1 MNQQSQ
7 TKLLLGIGAITAVLI
22 AGYFGLDYLTDK
34 KTAPAAAAASG
45 GGNADGEF
53 ASAISAATEGSTSGA
68 NLTEEDARRIGA
80 EVARQV
86 ATEVAQSI
94 VGGGGA
100 ATGGGL
106 TEEDARRIG
115 AEEGRRV
122 AEEVAAAAVQQ
133 ALAASGGGS
142 GGGNGGLTAE
152 EAEQIGLAAGRRAAE
167 QVAASTAREVV
178 RKEFNGSV
186 AAATKP
192 GRAAASSDSGT
203 TASTSG
209 SAAATKSRKAAAVLK
224 SPGTDA
230 LRAWWTAP
238 SSGEFG
244 LVYAGQAK
252 GESAIALLFSGTPAD
267 SALNQSVKV
276 YDAKGTLVSGNWEAA
291 ANPRLAVFRG
301 LKPGRYTV
309 VVEPSVADSSGKS
322 LGKTQHGPVYI
333 S

>member
-100 ATGGGL
+100 AAGGGL

-133 ALAASGGGS
+133 ALAAS

-186 AAATKP
+186 AVATKP
-192 GRAAASSDSGT
+192 DRAAASSDSGT

-209 SAAATKSRKAAAVLK
+209 SAAATKSRKTAAVLK